1 MKAFRYKH
9 STYKNGK
16 TPAIIIGAGVG
27 GLAMAIRL
35 AIKGFQVDVFERNN
49 YPGGK
54 LSMFE
59 KDGYLFDAGPSLFT
73 QPANIVELFEL
84 ASEPIENYFTFS
96 KVPIACRYFY
106 EDGKIVNAY
115 TEKELFAKELQSVVG
130 ENPQAVIEYLNT
142 AEKAYQS
149 IGHIFL
155 HFSLQKPATW
165 LNKRIFAAIAATKL
179 EFLTLSMHQYHKKK
193 FKSAHT
199 IQLFNRFATYNGSN
213 PYKAPAMLS
222 MIPHLEQ
229 NEGTFYP
236 KGGMISI
243 TNALYNLALKRGVQF
258 HFNAQVEKI
267 LHENGRATGV
277 VALGKNYSAPL
288 VITNSDVFYLYKDLI
303 QQPKEA
309 AKTLKRER
317 SSSALIFYWGMKKEF
332 PQLLLHNIF
341 FTENYKAEFENLF
354 ESKTM
359 YKDPTVY
366 VNITAKEEVGQAP
379 LGKENWF
386 VMINAPADEGQ
397 DWEKI
402 QQVVKQSLI
411 QKLSRILGEDIGAA
425 IETEHILNPKGIES
439 ETKSYKGSLYGTSSN
454 STFAA
459 FLRHPNFSSSIDGL
473 YCTGGSVHPGGG
485 IPLSLKSAKI
495 VSELIN

>member
-1 MKAFRYKH
+1 
-9 STYKNGK
+9 
-16 TPAIIIGAGVG
+16 
-27 GLAMAIRL
+27 
-35 AIKGFQVDVFERNN
+35 
-49 YPGGK
+49 
-54 LSMFE
+54 
-59 KDGYLFDAGPSLFT
+59 
-73 QPANIVELFEL
+73 
-84 ASEPIENYFTFS
+84 
-96 KVPIACRYFY
+96 
-106 EDGKIVNAY
+106 
-115 TEKELFAKELQSVVG
+115 
-130 ENPQAVIEYLNT
+130 
-142 AEKAYQS
+142 
-149 IGHIFL
+149 
-155 HFSLQKPATW
+155 
-165 LNKRIFAAIAATKL
+165 
-179 EFLTLSMHQYHKKK
+179 
-193 FKSAHT
+193 
-199 IQLFNRFATYNGSN
+199 
-213 PYKAPAMLS
+213 